1 MRYLVHSDDSTFTD
15 GKYYFNL
22 ERRIANPRRIRVTQ
36 VCYTATTASTYPPV
50 VYSAVLSL
58 LSSPKQ
64 NTRLNSKTKVTTIQP
79 T

>member
-15 GKYYFNL
+15 GKYYYNL

-50 VYSAVLSL
+50 VYMR
-58 LSSPKQ
+58 SSKLAQ
-64 NTRLNSKTKVTTIQP
+64 LTKTKHTTGNYYYFNIIY
-79 T
+79 TF